1 MKIAVMSTLP
11 SLEGVVPDTFET
23 APAMLIV
30 ETDDGSIC
38 CVMENCTPAQYVK
51 KIVDTW
57 CEAVV
62 CGVHIGKEA
71 FDPIADASITRYNG
85 AGLDILTAARKADR
99 GLIPIIPEYEGG
111 PGCGGGGGSC
121 DDNHCHS
128 H

>member
-1 MKIAVMSTLP
+1 MSTLP
-11 SLEGVVPDTFET
+11 PLEGIVPDTFET

-71 FDPIADASITRYNG
+71 FDPIADASITRYDG
-85 AGLDILTAARKADR
+85 TGLNVIEAAVKADR
-99 GLIPIIPEYEGG
+99 GLLPIIPDYEGG
-111 PGCGGGGGSC
+111 PGCSGGGGECG
-121 DDNHCHS
+121 DGHCH
-128 H
+128 